1 METIES
7 VINDT
12 PANILIR
19 IGRQV
24 CPASAAIKEWDN
36 RNEPHYF
43 RNPETL
49 RDAICCAWQNGN
61 YQQKRQIVLMLE
73 GEGL

>member
-24 CPASAAIKEWDN
+24 SPASDAIKNWDN
-36 RNEPHYF
+36 RKEPHYF

-49 RDAICCAWQNGN
+49 QEAICEAWKTGN
-61 YQQKRQIVLMLE
+61 FQQKRQIILMIE

>member
-24 CPASAAIKEWDN
+24 SPASDAIQNWDN
-36 RNEPHYF
+36 RKEPHYF

-49 RDAICCAWQNGN
+49 IEAICRAWQNGN
-61 YQQKRQIVLMLE
+61 YQQKRMILLMIE

>member
-24 CPASAAIKEWDN
+24 SPASDAIKNWDN
-36 RNEPHYF
+36 KREPKYF

-49 RDAICCAWQNGN
+49 IEAICRAWQNGN
-61 YQQKRQIVLMLE
+61 YQQKRMIVSMIDD
-73 GEGL
+73 GGL

>member
-24 CPASAAIKEWDN
+24 CLASDAIKNWDN
-36 RNEPHYF
+36 RKEPHYF

-49 RDAICCAWQNGN
+49 IEAICEAWQNGN
-61 YQQKRQIVLMLE
+61 FQQKRQIVLMLE
-73 GEGL
+73 GDGL